1 VSPTPVSRWRR
12 PAVPEAAGSGGDP
25 GTAGPAGAGLIDSHC
40 HLQSLPDGERERALD
55 AARERGVRGFLV
67 PATRLDE
74 SEDILAFCHRHP
86 DVWCALGV
94 HPHEAATWRE
104 GDAKRLTALLAD
116 PRAVGV
122 GECGLD
128 FHYDH
133 APRAVQLEAMRE
145 QWRLALDLGLPVVV
159 HNRESN
165 EAMLGALREPAF
177 AGLAADFH
185 SFAGGLSMAGELLAR
200 GCYLGLSGMITF
212 PKADNV
218 REILGILPAER
229 ALVETDTPYLA
240 PVPYR
245 GQPNRPAYLVEIAHR
260 LAAATGETP
269 EEVARQTSENFFRLF
284 ARAGRRARDRYLA
297 GAPGPLRPALAG
309 TGTRAGEVEE

>member
-1 VSPTPVSRWRR
+1 MAR
-12 PAVPEAAGSGGDP
+12 AGV
-25 GTAGPAGAGLIDSHC
+25 IDSHC
-40 HLQSLPDGERERALD
+40 HLQSLPAGERERALD
-55 AARERGVRGFLV
+55 TARQRGVRGFLV

-74 SEDILAFCHRHP
+74 SEDVLAFCHRHP

-94 HPHEAATWRE
+94 HPHEAASWHA
-104 GDAKRLTALLAD
+104 GDAKRLSALLAD
-116 PRAVGV
+116 PRAVAV

-133 APRAVQLEAMRE
+133 APREVQLEVMRE

-159 HNRESN
+159 HNRDSN
-165 EAMLGALREPAF
+165 EAMLGALREAPF
-177 AGLAADFH
+177 TGIAADFH
-185 SFAGGLSMAGELLAR
+185 SFAGGLAMAEALLAR

-218 REILGILPAER
+218 REILDILPAER

-245 GQPNRPAYLVEIAHR
+245 GQPNRPAYVVEIAHH
-260 LAAATGETP
+260 LAAVTGETP
-269 EEVARQTSENFFRLF
+269 ETVARQTSENFFRLF
-284 ARAGRRARDRYLA
+284 AKAGRRARDRDLA
-297 GAPGPLRPALAG
+297 AAAPASLQ
-309 TGTRAGEVEE
+309 